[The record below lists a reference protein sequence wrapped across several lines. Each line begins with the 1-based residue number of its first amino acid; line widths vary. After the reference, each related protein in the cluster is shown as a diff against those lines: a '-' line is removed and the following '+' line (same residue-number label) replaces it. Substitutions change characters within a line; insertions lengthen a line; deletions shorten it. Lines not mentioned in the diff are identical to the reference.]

1 MNMRVIVG
9 AVLGIVAVAAGASAQ
24 KDTRGV
30 TRTEIVLGMH
40 TDLSGPAATYG
51 VSSSN
56 AVKMRFDEANDK
68 GGIHGRKIRLVVEDT
83 QYQVPRAVQ
92 AGTKLITRDRIFA
105 MVAGLGTPMNNALFK
120 DQLDAG
126 VPNLFPLSAAR
137 SMFEP
142 FHKLKFYG
150 AATYVDQ
157 VRAGINYFATK
168 KGKKAVCA
176 MYQDTDFGKEVVDG
190 VQAQIDKLKLKL
202 VETVTHK
209 PTDQDFTAPIT
220 KLKSAG
226 CDLVV
231 LGTIVRDSIV
241 PYATARKIGWT
252 DVDFLGSAATYDL
265 FVAAAQGG
273 VTEGLYA
280 MGLTDMPYRDTLGPS
295 AQAWFDRYKE
305 RYKVDPNIGAIYG
318 HVAADLTAVA
328 LEGGSRA
335 DTRHLR
341 PCDGVDQGLPRHL
354 QRTGGELRARQA
366 PGRELL
372 LPGGR
377 QGRPLGAT
385 DGPVGVLIPRRVAHE
400 PRGRRC
406 ARPRSVAGTMV
417 PSPKRPVMRST
428 ARASRSRRT
437 ASASSN
443 PS

>member
-1 MNMRVIVG
+1 MKKYLAVGVAIVG
-9 AVLGIVAVAAGASAQ
+9 VALAAAAVAQSEN
-24 KDTRGV
+24 RGISK
-30 TRTEIVLGMH
+30 TEIVLGMH

-68 GGIHGRKIRLVVEDT
+68 GGIHGRKIRLIVEDT

-92 AGTKLITRDRIFA
+92 AGAKLINRDRIFA

-142 FHKLKFYG
+142 FHRLKFYG

-157 VRAGINYFATK
+157 MRAGVQYFVTK
-168 KGKKAVCA
+168 KGKKALCA
-176 MYQDTDFGKEVVDG
+176 MYQDTDFGKEVLDG
-190 VQAQIDKLKLKL
+190 VQMQADKLKIKI

-209 PTDQDFTAPIT
+209 PTDQDFTAQIT
-220 KLKSAG
+220 RLKGAG
-226 CDLVV
+226 CDLVA

-273 VTEGLYA
+273 VTEGLHA
-280 MGLTDMPYRDTLGPS
+280 MGLTDMPYRDTLAPA

-305 RYKVDPNIGAIYG
+305 RYKADPNIGAVYG
-318 HVAADLTAVA
+318 HVAADLTVLGLEKAGPDLNLNTFVRGLESIKGYRDIFNGPEANFGPDKHQGANSSFLAV
-328 LEGGSRA
+328 
-335 DTRHLR
+335 
-341 PCDGVDQGLPRHL
+341 VK
-354 QRTGGELRARQA
+354 
-366 PGRELL
+366 
-372 LPGGR
+372 GGR
-377 QGRPLGAT
+377 WVRVTEPLGF
-385 DGPVGVLIPRRVAHE
+385 
-400 PRGRRC
+400 
-406 ARPRSVAGTMV
+406 
-417 PSPKRPVMRST
+417 
-428 ARASRSRRT
+428 
-437 ASASSN
+437 
-443 PS
+443 

>member
-1 MNMRVIVG
+1 MKKLLGVT
-9 AVLGIVAVAAGASAQ
+9 VLGIAVALAGAAAAQ
-24 KDTRGV
+24 KTETRGV
-30 TRTEIVLGMH
+30 TPTEIVLGMH

-56 AVKMRFDEANDK
+56 SVKMRFDEVNEK
-68 GGIHGRKIRLVVEDT
+68 GGIHGRKIRLIIEDT

-92 AGTKLITRDRIFA
+92 AAAKLINRDRIFA

-120 DQLDAG
+120 DQLEAG

-157 VRAGINYFATK
+157 VRAGINYFVTK
-168 KGKKAVCA
+168 KGKKALCA
-176 MYQDTDFGKEVVDG
+176 MYQDTDFGKEVLDG
-190 VQAQIDKLKLKL
+190 IQIQADKMKVKL
-202 VETVTHK
+202 VETTTHK
-209 PTDQDFTAPIT
+209 PTDQDFTAQIT

-280 MGLTDMPYRDTLGPS
+280 MGLTDMPYRDTLSPA
-295 AQAWFDRYKE
+295 AQAWFDRYKD
-305 RYKVDPNIGAIYG
+305 RYKVEPNIGAVYG
-318 HVAADLTAVA
+318 YVAADLTVVGLDKAGTNLTLDSFVKA
-328 LEGGSRA
+328 LESIKGYRDIFNGPEA
-335 DTRHLR
+335 NFGPDKH
-341 PCDGVDQGLPRHL
+341 QGASSSFL
-354 QRTGGELRARQA
+354 AVVK
-366 PGRELL
+366 
-372 LPGGR
+372 GGR
-377 QGRPLGAT
+377 WVRVTEPLT
-385 DGPVGVLIPRRVAHE
+385 F
-400 PRGRRC
+400 
-406 ARPRSVAGTMV
+406 
-417 PSPKRPVMRST
+417 
-428 ARASRSRRT
+428 
-437 ASASSN
+437 
-443 PS
+443 